1 MMHFIQKYVPKWM
14 IYPVGG
20 SILFFVLILLGRRLF
35 PNIDEKIVISDIVSA
50 VVSLTAALVLLRAA
64 KRSITSSRALF
75 LAWGFIALGQFATAL
90 GDLIWAVLEIQMGI
104 SPYPSIADIFYLAFY
119 PLFLIG
125 VFSIPRERFSRKE
138 WIKKGL
144 DLGIIMIASI
154 LFFWNFLIA
163 PAAAL
168 GLHDPVLLRILGL
181 AYPIADLLMLWG
193 LLSLLYDRSSFEY
206 RLPVLLLAIAMTI
219 MIFTDSIFSAQ
230 SLAGTYESGGWLDA
244 GWIASYVLMAHAGGF
259 QVLASARSSQR
270 NPANRPACLSPD
282 RLDRFTMYVPYVWL
296 VAAFWILIYSHVH
309 PLSMSF
315 EQIALGVGT
324 IVVLVLIRQMAALT
338 ENNLLVSQLQ
348 QTMNQIQL
356 QSNQLEKNNQ
366 ILLTEISL
374 RQRVEEK
381 LSYDAMHDS
390 LTGLPNRALFM
401 DRLGQAIEYIHR
413 SSDHLFSVLF
423 IDLDSFKVIND
434 SLGHF
439 VGDEMLETIGR
450 RLSGCLRSSDTVAR
464 LGGDE
469 FGILLDH
476 AGNPGGLPVITRVIQ
491 ETLKQPFLIKGHE
504 IVTTASIG
512 IVSNLVEY
520 TSAEEV
526 LRDVD
531 IAMYRAKVLGKDGI
545 EVFSPQLH
553 DQVFMRLALES
564 ELRHALENHEFELYY
579 QPIFSLTTDQ
589 ITGFEA
595 LIRWN
600 HPARGLLAPNE
611 FLPVAEE
618 TGLILQIG
626 QWVLYDA
633 CSQLSRWRQI
643 PGLENLTV
651 NVNTSPR
658 QLKQLDFVEQVIN
671 ILGET
676 GLSPRA
682 LKLEITESMV
692 MDNPVIVND
701 LFQRLYHLGVQLQVD
716 DFGTG
721 YSSLSYLQHFSF
733 HSIKIDRSFI
743 QEMDRPGR
751 KSDLVRTMVQ
761 MAHDLG
767 MNAIA
772 EGVETEEQLAE
783 LKRLKCQYAQGFLL
797 SRPIQGALVESRFH
811 VLQLLPEQQ
820 RVDIPR

>member
-1 MMHFIQKYVPKWM
+1 
-14 IYPVGG
+14 
-20 SILFFVLILLGRRLF
+20 
-35 PNIDEKIVISDIVSA
+35 
-50 VVSLTAALVLLRAA
+50 
-64 KRSITSSRALF
+64 
-75 LAWGFIALGQFATAL
+75 
-90 GDLIWAVLEIQMGI
+90 
-104 SPYPSIADIFYLAFY
+104 
-119 PLFLIG
+119 
-125 VFSIPRERFSRKE
+125 
-138 WIKKGL
+138 
-144 DLGIIMIASI
+144 
-154 LFFWNFLIA
+154 
-163 PAAAL
+163 
-168 GLHDPVLLRILGL
+168 
-181 AYPIADLLMLWG
+181 
-193 LLSLLYDRSSFEY
+193 
-206 RLPVLLLAIAMTI
+206 
-219 MIFTDSIFSAQ
+219 
-230 SLAGTYESGGWLDA
+230 
-244 GWIASYVLMAHAGGF
+244 
-259 QVLASARSSQR
+259 
-270 NPANRPACLSPD
+270 
-282 RLDRFTMYVPYVWL
+282 
-296 VAAFWILIYSHVH
+296 
-309 PLSMSF
+309 
-315 EQIALGVGT
+315 
-324 IVVLVLIRQMAALT
+324 
-338 ENNLLVSQLQ
+338 
-348 QTMNQIQL
+348 
-356 QSNQLEKNNQ
+356 
-366 ILLTEISL
+366 
-374 RQRVEEK
+374 
-381 LSYDAMHDS
+381 
-390 LTGLPNRALFM
+390 
-401 DRLGQAIEYIHR
+401 
-413 SSDHLFSVLF
+413 
-423 IDLDSFKVIND
+423 
-434 SLGHF
+434 
-439 VGDEMLETIGR
+439 
-450 RLSGCLRSSDTVAR
+450 
-464 LGGDE
+464 
-469 FGILLDH
+469 
-476 AGNPGGLPVITRVIQ
+476 
-491 ETLKQPFLIKGHE
+491 LIKGHE

-531 IAMYRAKVLGKDGI
+531 IAMYRAKVLGKDCI

-626 QWVLYDA
+626 QWVLYEA

-671 ILGET
+671 VLGET

-811 VLQLLPEQQ
+811 VLQLLPELQ